1 MKVLVIGSGGRE
13 HALTWALARSARVRE
28 VVATPGNAGI
38 AELARVVPDEGVDAL
53 PALAARERVD
63 LAVIGP
69 EAPLAAGAADRL
81 RDAGVPVFGPGRDG
95 ARLEASKAY
104 AKAFM
109 ERHGVPTA
117 SFATFSALEP
127 ALRHL
132 KGRGAPIVV
141 KDSHL
146 AAGKGV
152 TVAERAEEAEA
163 ALRALFARSNAEVVL
178 EERLVGQELSV
189 MLLTDGR
196 ATFELPLS
204 QDHKQLGDGDVGP
217 MTGGMGAVAPVPL
230 LDAAQQGRLDAE
242 IVRPVLAGLAADG
255 IDYRGALFLGVM
267 WTDAGPKLL
276 EINVRLGDPET
287 QTVLPLLDS
296 DLAGVLEALDQRRLG
311 EIVPAWRPAA
321 AATVV
326 LAAPGY
332 PGPYE
337 KGIPLE
343 LPEAVEPDVLLFHAG
358 TRRDGGRLVSAG
370 GRVLAVTA
378 VDADIPAAVA
388 KAYREVARV
397 GFPGA
402 AYRRDIGGR
411 ISAAGG
417 GGVR

>member
-13 HALTWALARSARVRE
+13 HALSWALARSARVRE
-28 VVATPGNAGI
+28 IVATPGNAGI
-38 AELARVVPDEGVDAL
+38 AELARVVPDEGVGTL
-53 PALAARERVD
+53 PALAARERID

-69 EAPLAAGAADRL
+69 EAPLAAGVADRL

-109 ERHGVPTA
+109 ERHCVPTA
-117 SFATFSALEP
+117 TFATFSALEP

-132 KGRGAPIVV
+132 RERGAPIVV

-152 TVAERAEEAEA
+152 TVAGRAEEAEA
-163 ALRALFARSNAEVVL
+163 ALRTLFARQNAEVVL

-196 ATFELPLS
+196 STFELPLS
-204 QDHKQLGDGDVGP
+204 QDHKQLGEGDVGP

-230 LDAAQQGRLDAE
+230 LDEAQRERLDTE

-267 WTDAGPKLL
+267 WTESGPKLL

-311 EIVPAWRPAA
+311 EIVPAWRAA
-321 AATVV
+321 SAATVV

-332 PGPYE
+332 PGAYE
-337 KGIPLE
+337 KGVPLD
-343 LPEAVEPDVLLFHAG
+343 LPEALEPDVLLFHAG
-358 TRRDGGRLVSAG
+358 TRRDGGRLLSSG

-378 VDADIPAAVA
+378 VEADIPGAVA
-388 KAYREVARV
+388 KAYREVARI

-402 AYRRDIGGR
+402 VYRRDIGGR
-411 ISAAGG
+411 LSAAKGA
-417 GGVR
+417 GVR